1 MCPRAIQIEFE
12 FGIRCWFL
20 KRGETEIPKKDFSEL
35 EKEREINET
44 QAWIEFTG

>member
-20 KRGETEIPKKDFSEL
+20 KRGETGVPEKDFSEQ
-35 EKEREINET
+35 EKEPEINET
-44 QAWIEFTG
+44 QA